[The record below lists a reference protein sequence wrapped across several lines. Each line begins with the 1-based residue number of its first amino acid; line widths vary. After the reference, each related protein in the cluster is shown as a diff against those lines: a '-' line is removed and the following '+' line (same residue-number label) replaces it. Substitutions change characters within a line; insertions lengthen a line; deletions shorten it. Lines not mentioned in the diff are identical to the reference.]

1 MLNFEENKHTM
12 KHKGSIS
19 EALTERNNV
28 ITDMYRELKR
38 TCDYS
43 SIYAICEAISVMPAD
58 RYYIS
63 EAMAVI
69 VWSKYRKTRNLPH
82 NTSIYKRKLYMSLIE
97 KCEEMLG
104 NNPEMCYKHIIREIL
119 EEPAPCLGISP
130 HQIFIVV
137 KKKGMK

>member
-1 MLNFEENKHTM
+1 MLNFEKNRHAM

-38 TCDYS
+38 TCEYS

-69 VWSKYRKTRNLPH
+69 VWNKYRKTKNLPS
-82 NTSIYKRKLYMSLIE
+82 NTNIYKRKLYMSLID
-97 KCEEMLG
+97 KCEKMLMD
-104 NNPEMCYKHIIREIL
+104 NPGMCYNHIIREIL

-130 HQIFIVV
+130 HQTFIIV
-137 KKKGMK
+137 KKRGMK

>member
-1 MLNFEENKHTM
+1 M

-19 EALTERNNV
+19 ETLTERNNV
-28 ITDMYRELKR
+28 IIDMYRELKR

-43 SIYAICEAISVMPAD
+43 SIYAICEAISIMPAD

-69 VWSKYRKTRNLPH
+69 VWSKYRKTKTLPE
-82 NTSIYKRKLYMSLIE
+82 NTSIYKKKLYLSLID
-97 KCEEMLG
+97 KCERMLKE
-104 NNPEMCYKHIIREIL
+104 NPDMCYKHIIREVL
-119 EEPAPCLGISP
+119 EEPASCLGISP

-137 KKKGMK
+137 KKRGIK

>member
-1 MLNFEENKHTM
+1 M

-38 TCDYS
+38 TCEYS

-69 VWSKYRKTRNLPH
+69 VWNKYRKTKNLPS
-82 NTSIYKRKLYMSLIE
+82 NTSIYKRKLYMSLID
-97 KCEEMLG
+97 KCEKMLMD
-104 NNPEMCYKHIIREIL
+104 NPGMCYNHIIREIL

-130 HQIFIVV
+130 HQTFIIV
-137 KKKGMK
+137 KKRGMK